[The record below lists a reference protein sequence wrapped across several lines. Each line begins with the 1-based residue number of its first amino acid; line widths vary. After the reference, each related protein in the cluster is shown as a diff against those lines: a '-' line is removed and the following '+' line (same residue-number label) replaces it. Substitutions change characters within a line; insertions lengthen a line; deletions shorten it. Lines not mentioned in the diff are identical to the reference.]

1 MAEDLQLARR
11 KWFKTLKPVLP
22 EEMIGLWRGSEIAA
36 NHPLDGVLENLA
48 WFGKRFQPDLKAD
61 ALLFQFKPDSLVPL
75 EPAAFPI
82 RLAIRLAPVGR
93 TKLARAI
100 FPHLQQVLG
109 ARGTTA
115 MLTLRMVDGEETA
128 AMVYDKQPI
137 ADYFRR
143 IDETE
148 LAGMMVVDD
157 DERRYFF
164 RLRKVDPSNPEVGV

>member
-11 KWFKTLKPVLP
+11 KWFKTLEPVRS
-22 EEMIGLWRGSEIAA
+22 EEMIGLWRGSGIAA
-36 NHPLDGVLENLA
+36 DHPLDGVLENLA

-61 ALLFQFKPDSLVPL
+61 GLLFQFTPGSLVPL

-82 RLAIRLAPVGR
+82 RLAIRLAPLGR
-93 TKLARAI
+93 SKLARAI
-100 FPHLQQVLG
+100 FPHLQQVLR

-128 AMVYDKQPI
+128 AMVYDRQPI

-143 IDETE
+143 IDENE
-148 LAGMMVVDD
+148 VGGMMVVEG

-164 RLRKVDPSNPEVGV
+164 RLRKVDPLNPEVGV

>member
-11 KWFKTLKPVLP
+11 KWFKTLQPVLP

-36 NHPLDGVLENLA
+36 DHPLDGVLENLA

-61 ALLFQFKPDSLVPL
+61 ALLFQFTPGSLVPL

-82 RLAIRLAPVGR
+82 RLAIRLAPLAR

-100 FPHLQQVLG
+100 FPRLQQVLR
-109 ARGTTA
+109 AHGTTA

-128 AMVYDKQPI
+128 AMVYDKLPI

-143 IDETE
+143 VDENE
-148 LAGMMVVDD
+148 VAGMMVVDG

-164 RLRKVDPSNPEVGV
+164 RLRKVDPSSPELGV